1 VNNHGN
7 VPLGQSLNIY
17 SDKGV
22 TSAFSIIM
30 ISIAAHFFIPPFY
43 YVFVSAAVGF
53 VFFSSFFINLFSLVL
68 FSFDVKR
75 RKVKLL
81 GHKSDHF
88 FSGKISFCCCCEC
101 LLGAS
106 TFISTTRILT

>member
-43 YVFVSAAVGF
+43 YVFVFAAVGF

-88 FSGKISFCCCCEC
+88 FQAKSLSVVVVSVYSE
-101 LLGAS
+101 L
-106 TFISTTRILT
+106 